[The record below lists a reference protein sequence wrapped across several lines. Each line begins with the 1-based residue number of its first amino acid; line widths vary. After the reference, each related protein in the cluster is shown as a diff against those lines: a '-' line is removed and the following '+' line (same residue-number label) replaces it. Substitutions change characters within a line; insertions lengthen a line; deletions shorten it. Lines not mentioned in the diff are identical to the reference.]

1 MIELNTSHSIM
12 SRKTKIALA
21 IGLQLAMIASIGD
34 FVGWPYM
41 KQVLITS
48 IVFFGLTI
56 IFFIADNI
64 KE

>member
-1 MIELNTSHSIM
+1 M
-12 SRKTKIALA
+12 SKKVKITLA

-41 KQVLITS
+41 KYVLITS
-48 IVFFGLTI
+48 GISFGLMI

>member
-1 MIELNTSHSIM
+1 M
-12 SRKTKIALA
+12 SKKVKISLA
-21 IGLQLAMIASIGD
+21 IGLQLAMVASIGD

-41 KQVLITS
+41 KYVLITS

-64 KE
+64 KD

>member
-1 MIELNTSHSIM
+1 M
-12 SRKTKIALA
+12 SKKVKIALG
-21 IGLQLAMIASIGD
+21 IGLQLAIIASIGD

-41 KQVLITS
+41 KYVLIAAV
-48 IVFFGLTI
+48 IAFAFTI